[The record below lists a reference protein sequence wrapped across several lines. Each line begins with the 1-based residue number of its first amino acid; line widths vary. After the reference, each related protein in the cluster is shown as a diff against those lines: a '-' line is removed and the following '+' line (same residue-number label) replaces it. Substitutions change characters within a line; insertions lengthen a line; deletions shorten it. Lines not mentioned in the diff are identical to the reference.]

1 MHRRIQLAC
10 SASLPSSPTADAH
23 RLPLP
28 PQPSATQRR
37 RLWLSLFGAL
47 VSLWCIALGQ
57 AQETPASDAS
67 RTTLA
72 RTGEELEF
80 LREEETVSIA
90 TRHEQPISQAPSNV
104 YVITD
109 EDIRHSGATDIPT
122 ILRRVPGLD
131 VMQVTGADFNVSTRG
146 DNQLFANK
154 LLVMVDGRSMY
165 IDGQGLVFW
174 KSLPVTLPEI
184 KRIEVLKGPAS
195 VVYGFNAFDGVINI
209 ITKSAQE
216 MNGTTLQFGGGELG
230 TISSAAVHAGSAGK
244 LDYRLSIGRDQNQQ
258 WRNTD
263 ALAFRSN
270 KFNVQTQYN
279 FSGDATLR
287 VAGGFIDTN
296 RFDGP
301 VSNVQIP
308 QSQFNQGYTDV
319 HYQYRN
325 FSLRGWWQGNDIPVD
340 SATHPLLSRFVRQ
353 TNATGGSN
361 VSFTTQT
368 YNLEAQHSLELSS
381 SNRLS
386 YGINYRYNVV
396 DGAAVSELGREDRL
410 GFHLQDEWKLL
421 SPLTLVAGI
430 RYDLHTRINGTWS
443 PRVAL
448 IYSLT
453 PEHTF
458 RISGSVAYRPP
469 TLFESNLDLRISPTT
484 PPLFAPIPLFGS
496 QKLNPEQIISY
507 EAGYQGW
514 WLKHRLRTRLDVFF
528 NHLSDLINFQTIGTT
543 RTLVNGG
550 EADIYGTEAGFE
562 FLVTRWLSGFAN
574 ASYQK
579 IGQTF
584 TGVSRRGGPDWKAN
598 VGMRGEW
605 DSGLNGEIA
614 VHYVASATYPLI
626 ELFSALAPVLPTPTS
641 STVDSYTLLNLR
653 GGYRFW
659 HDKAEVAVS
668 VFNALN
674 DRHKEHPLGDTLGSR
689 VMGWFTIRL

>member
-1 MHRRIQLAC
+1 MATRRIT
-10 SASLPSSPTADAH
+10 S
-23 RLPLP
+23 RLPYF
-28 PQPSATQRR
+28 A
-37 RLWLSLFGAL
+37 LSLCGGL
-47 VSLWCIALGQ
+47 VSLCCAVSTQ
-57 AQETPASDAS
+57 AHDTPSPVAMAEEAPAS
-67 RTTLA
+67 
-72 RTGEELEF
+72 EELE
-80 LREEETVSIA
+80 LLKEEETVSIA

-131 VMQVTGADFNVSTRG
+131 VMQVTGADFNVSARG

-154 LLVMVDGRSMY
+154 ILVMVDGRSIY

-216 MNGTTLQFGGGELG
+216 MKGTTLQLGGGELG
-230 TISSAAVHAGSAGK
+230 TISSAAVQAGSAGK
-244 LDYRLSIGRDQNQQ
+244 LDYRLSIGHDQNQQ
-258 WRNTD
+258 WRNND
-263 ALAFRSN
+263 ALAFRSS

-279 FSGDATLR
+279 FSGDGTLR

-353 TNATGGSN
+353 TNAIGGSN

-368 YNLEAQHSLELSS
+368 YNLEAQHSLELTAT
-381 SNRLS
+381 NRLS
-386 YGINYRYNVV
+386 YGVNYRYNTV

-410 GFHLQDEWKLL
+410 GFHLQDEWKIL

-430 RYDLHTRINGTWS
+430 RYDLHTRITGTWS

-448 IYSLT
+448 VYNLT
-453 PEHTF
+453 PDHTF

-469 TLFESNLDLRISPTT
+469 TLFESNLDLRILPTT

-514 WLKHRLRTRLDVFF
+514 WMKHRLRTRLDLFF

-550 EADIYGTEAGFE
+550 EADIYGTEAGLE
-562 FLVTRWLSGFAN
+562 FLATRWLSGFAN
-574 ASYQK
+574 VSYQK

-598 VGMRGEW
+598 VGLRGDW
-605 DSGLNGEIA
+605 DSGINGELA
-614 VHYVASATYPLI
+614 VHYVAGATYPLI
-626 ELFSALAPVLPTPTS
+626 ELFTALAPVLPSAVSPTI
-641 STVDSYTLLNLR
+641 DSYTLLNLR

-659 HDKAEVAVS
+659 HDKAEVAVA

-689 VMGWFTIRL
+689 VMGWLTLRY

>member
-1 MHRRIQLAC
+1 MRTRTTRAEPIIQC
-10 SASLPSSPTADAH
+10 SS
-23 RLPLP
+23 
-28 PQPSATQRR
+28 SATQAEHLLAAR
-37 RLWLSLFGAL
+37 
-47 VSLWCIALGQ
+47 
-57 AQETPASDAS
+57 PASSRRHRYALILGRSLMSLCWAIAIEAHNPFPSHAAPEEAPAS
-67 RTTLA
+67 
-72 RTGEELEF
+72 EELE
-80 LREEETVSIA
+80 LLKEEETVSIA
-90 TRHEQPISQAPSNV
+90 TRHEQPISQSPSNV

-109 EDIRHSGATDIPT
+109 EDIRHSGATDLPSV
-122 ILRRVPGLD
+122 LRRVPGLD
-131 VMQVTGADFNVSTRG
+131 VMQVTGADFNVSARG

-154 LLVMVDGRSMY
+154 ILVMVDGRSMY

-216 MNGTTLQFGGGELG
+216 MKGTTLQFGGGELG
-230 TISSAAVHAGSAGK
+230 TISSAAIQAGSAGK
-244 LDYRLSIGRDQNQQ
+244 LDYRLSIGHDQNQQ
-258 WRNTD
+258 WRNND

-308 QSQFNQGYTDV
+308 HSQFNQGYSDV

-325 FSLRGWWQGNDIPVD
+325 FSVRGWWQGNDIPVD
-340 SATHPLLSRFVRQ
+340 SATHPLLNRFVRQ

-361 VSFTTQT
+361 VSFTTNT
-368 YNLEAQHSLELSS
+368 YNIEAQHSLDFSPT
-381 SNRLS
+381 NRLS
-386 YGINYRYNVV
+386 YGVNYRYNSV

-410 GFHLQDEWKLL
+410 GFHLQDEWKVL
-421 SPLTLVAGI
+421 SSLTLVAGI

-448 IYSLT
+448 IYNLT

-469 TLFESNLDLRISPTT
+469 TLFESNLDLRILPTA

-514 WLKHRLRTRLDVFF
+514 WLKHRLRTRLDLFF
-528 NHLSDLINFQTIGTT
+528 NHLSDLINFQTIGAT

-562 FLVTRWLSGFAN
+562 FLATRWLSGFAN
-574 ASYQK
+574 VSYQK

-598 VGMRGEW
+598 VGLRGDW

-614 VHYVASATYPLI
+614 VHYVAGATYPLI
-626 ELFSALAPVLPTPTS
+626 ELFTALAPVLPTATS
-641 STVDSYTLLNLR
+641 PTVDSFTLLNLR

-659 HDKAEVAVS
+659 HDKAEVAIAVY
-668 VFNALN
+668 NALN

-689 VMGWFTIRL
+689 VMGWVTVRY

>member
-1 MHRRIQLAC
+1 MQRRHTLLSFCCGLAC
-10 SASLPSSPTADAH
+10 LCCIAISQVHSAPSSAAGEQD
-23 RLPLP
+23 R
-28 PQPSATQRR
+28 TQ
-37 RLWLSLFGAL
+37 A
-47 VSLWCIALGQ
+47 
-57 AQETPASDAS
+57 
-67 RTTLA
+67 
-72 RTGEELEF
+72 GEELEF
-80 LREEETVSIA
+80 LKEEETVSIA
-90 TRHEQPISQAPSNV
+90 TRHEQPISQTPSNV

-109 EDIRHSGATDIPT
+109 EDIRHSGAPDIPT
-122 ILRRVPGLD
+122 VLRRVPGLD
-131 VMQVTGADFNVSTRG
+131 VMQVTGADFNVSARG

-154 LLVMVDGRSMY
+154 LLVMVDGRSIY

-216 MNGTTLQFGGGELG
+216 MHGTTLQFGGGELG
-230 TISSAAVHAGSAGK
+230 TISSSAVQAGSAGK

-258 WRNTD
+258 WRNND

-270 KFNVQTQYN
+270 KFNVHTQYN

-308 QSQFNQGYTDV
+308 KSQFNQGYTDV

-340 SATHPLLSRFVRQ
+340 SATHPLLSQFVRQ
-353 TNATGGSN
+353 TNATGGTN

-368 YNLEAQHSLELSS
+368 YNLEAQHSVDLGP

-396 DGAAVSELGREDRL
+396 DGAAVAQLGREDRL
-410 GFHLQDEWKLL
+410 GLHLQDEWKLL
-421 SPLTLVAGI
+421 PPLTLVAGI
-430 RYDLHTRINGTWS
+430 RYDLHTRITGTWS

-448 IYSLT
+448 VYNLT
-453 PEHTF
+453 PDHTL
-458 RISGSVAYRPP
+458 RVSGSVAYRPP
-469 TLFESNLDLRISPTT
+469 TLFESNLDLRILPTV
-484 PPLFAPIPLFGS
+484 PPLFPSIPLLGS
-496 QKLNPEQIISY
+496 QTLSPEQIISY

-543 RTLVNGG
+543 RTLTNGG

-562 FLVTRWLSGFAN
+562 FLATRWLSGFAN
-574 ASYQK
+574 ITYQK

-598 VGMRGEW
+598 VGVRGEW
-605 DSGLNGEIA
+605 ESGLNGEIA

-626 ELFSALAPVLPTPTS
+626 EFFSSLAPVLPTQTAQ
-641 STVDSYTLLNLR
+641 TVDSYTLLNLR

-659 HDKAEVAVS
+659 HDRAEVAVA

-674 DRHKEHPLGDTLGSR
+674 DRHKEHPLGDTLSSR
-689 VMGWFTIRL
+689 VMGWVTIRL

>member
-1 MHRRIQLAC
+1 MATRRIT
-10 SASLPSSPTADAH
+10 S
-23 RLPLP
+23 RLPYF
-28 PQPSATQRR
+28 A
-37 RLWLSLFGAL
+37 LSLCGGL
-47 VSLWCIALGQ
+47 VSLCCAVSTQ
-57 AQETPASDAS
+57 AHDTPSPVAMAEEAPAS
-67 RTTLA
+67 
-72 RTGEELEF
+72 EELE
-80 LREEETVSIA
+80 LLKEEETVSIA

-131 VMQVTGADFNVSTRG
+131 VMQVTGADFNVSARG

-154 LLVMVDGRSMY
+154 ILVMVDGRSIY

-174 KSLPVTLPEI
+174 KSLPITLPEI

-216 MNGTTLQFGGGELG
+216 MKGTTLQLGGGELG
-230 TISSAAVHAGSAGK
+230 TISSAAVQAGSAGK
-244 LDYRLSIGRDQNQQ
+244 LDYRLSIGHDQNQQ
-258 WRNTD
+258 WRNND
-263 ALAFRSN
+263 ALAFRSS

-279 FSGDATLR
+279 FSGDGTLR

-353 TNATGGSN
+353 TNAIGGSN

-368 YNLEAQHSLELSS
+368 YNLEAQHSLELTAT
-381 SNRLS
+381 NRLS
-386 YGINYRYNVV
+386 YGVNYRYNTV

-410 GFHLQDEWKLL
+410 GFHLQDEWKIL

-430 RYDLHTRINGTWS
+430 RYDLHTRITGTWS

-448 IYSLT
+448 VYNLT
-453 PEHTF
+453 PDHTF

-469 TLFESNLDLRISPTT
+469 TLFESNLDLRILPTT

-514 WLKHRLRTRLDVFF
+514 WMKHRLRTRLDLFF
-528 NHLSDLINFQTIGTT
+528 NHLSDLINFQTIGAT

-550 EADIYGTEAGFE
+550 EADIYGTEAGLE
-562 FLVTRWLSGFAN
+562 FLATRWLSGFAN
-574 ASYQK
+574 VSYQK

-598 VGMRGEW
+598 VGLRGDW
-605 DSGLNGEIA
+605 DSGINGELA
-614 VHYVASATYPLI
+614 VHYVAGATYPLI
-626 ELFSALAPVLPTPTS
+626 ELFTALAPVLPSAVSPTI
-641 STVDSYTLLNLR
+641 DSYTLLNLR

-659 HDKAEVAVS
+659 HDKAEVAVA

-674 DRHKEHPLGDTLGSR
+674 DHHKEHPLGDTLGSR
-689 VMGWFTIRL
+689 VMGWLTLRY